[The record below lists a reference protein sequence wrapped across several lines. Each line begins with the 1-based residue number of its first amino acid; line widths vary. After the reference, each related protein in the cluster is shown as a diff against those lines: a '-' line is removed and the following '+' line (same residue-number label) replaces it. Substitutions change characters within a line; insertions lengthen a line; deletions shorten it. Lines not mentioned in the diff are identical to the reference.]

1 MPMKTESQ
9 ERVVLTVGFGA
20 GWAVEAGLGVPHNAS
35 VCVAGACH
43 HLGERTGPENAW
55 VSHVIAVVAIGRR
68 HVANGANG

>member
-9 ERVVLTVGFGA
+9 ERVVLTVGIGT

-43 HLGERTGPENAW
+43 HLGERTGAENAW
-55 VSHVIAVVAIGRR
+55 VSHVM
-68 HVANGANG
+68 